1 MHLVCTHAARIHPR
15 NELINYA
22 PVRQASG
29 ANSRQRIS
37 FVLSDVQ
44 RRQAEE
50 AAQPQAQAQAQ
61 AQASP
66 QAPDEVAVAAA
77 VDQYHQAHAHAR
89 HAAPAY
95 HSTPP
100 PAYHPQPPHPPPALP
115 RSRGPTPCA
124 WSLACLGLAG
134 CLGFCALL
142 LVEVPWVTLEGSAAV
157 LQQRRTHAQAM
168 RRQQQLHGS
177 ALPPRVRLGLWDEHG
192 VISPL
197 QLNVILSLATGVEE
211 QHVHVADEGS
221 HFFAI
226 EVEGEGA
233 WLIDAINAPD
243 NAFVHTLN
251 QQASTFGARMV
262 VSHAAQDVGT
272 TSAPS

>member
-1 MHLVCTHAARIHPR
+1 M
-15 NELINYA
+15 
-22 PVRQASG
+22 
-29 ANSRQRIS
+29 
-37 FVLSDVQ
+37 LSDVQ

-61 AQASP
+61 APPQAQA

-77 VDQYHQAHAHAR
+77 VDQYHQAHAHAHAHAQAR

-95 HSTPP
+95 HSP
-100 PAYHPQPPHPPPALP
+100 PAYHPQPPPPALP

-124 WSLACLGLAG
+124 WSLACLGVAG

-142 LVEVPWVTLEGSAAV
+142 LVEVPWVTLEGGAAV

-177 ALPPRVRLGLWDEHG
+177 AAPPRVRLGLWDEHG

-211 QHVHVADEGS
+211 QHVHVTDEGS

-243 NAFVHTLN
+243 NAFVQTLN

-272 TSAPS
+272 TPAPS

>member
-1 MHLVCTHAARIHPR
+1 M
-15 NELINYA
+15 
-22 PVRQASG
+22 
-29 ANSRQRIS
+29 
-37 FVLSDVQ
+37 LSDVQ

-50 AAQPQAQAQAQ
+50 AAQPQPQAQAQAQ
-61 AQASP
+61 AQAP
-66 QAPDEVAVAAA
+66 PQAQAQAPDEVAVAAA
-77 VDQYHQAHAHAR
+77 VDQYHQAHPHAHPHAHAHAHAR
-89 HAAPAY
+89 HAAPPY
-95 HSTPP
+95 HPP
-100 PAYHPQPPHPPPALP
+100 PPVYHPQPPHPPPALP

-157 LQQRRTHAQAM
+157 LQQRRSHAQAM

-211 QHVHVADEGS
+211 EHVHVTDEGS

-243 NAFVHTLN
+243 HAFVQTLN

>member
-1 MHLVCTHAARIHPR
+1 M
-15 NELINYA
+15 
-22 PVRQASG
+22 ASG

-50 AAQPQAQAQAQ
+50 AAQPLQAQAQA
-61 AQASP
+61 AAG
-66 QAPDEVAVAAA
+66 ADDVAVAAA
-77 VDQYHQAHAHAR
+77 VDQYQA
-89 HAAPAY
+89 
-95 HSTPP
+95 PP
-100 PAYHPQPPHPPPALP
+100 PAPQRQAAYPHPHPHPDFAYPHHPPPALP
-115 RSRGPTPCA
+115 RNRGPTPCA
-124 WSLACLGLAG
+124 WSLACLAVAG
-134 CLGFCALL
+134 CLGFLALL
-142 LVEVPWVTLEGSAAV
+142 LVEVPWVTLEGSASV
-157 LQQRRTHAQAM
+157 LQQRRLHAQTM

-177 ALPPRVRLGLWDEHG
+177 AAPPRVRLGLWDEHG

-221 HFFAI
+221 HFFSI

-262 VSHAAQDVGT
+262 VSHAAQDAGAT
-272 TSAPS
+272 PAPS

>member
-1 MHLVCTHAARIHPR
+1 
-15 NELINYA
+15 
-22 PVRQASG
+22 
-29 ANSRQRIS
+29 
-37 FVLSDVQ
+37 
-44 RRQAEE
+44 
-50 AAQPQAQAQAQ
+50 
-61 AQASP
+61 
-66 QAPDEVAVAAA
+66 
-77 VDQYHQAHAHAR
+77 
-89 HAAPAY
+89 
-95 HSTPP
+95 
-100 PAYHPQPPHPPPALP
+100 
-115 RSRGPTPCA
+115 
-124 WSLACLGLAG
+124 
-134 CLGFCALL
+134 
-142 LVEVPWVTLEGSAAV
+142 
-157 LQQRRTHAQAM
+157 M

-177 ALPPRVRLGLWDEHG
+177 AAPPRVRLGLWDEHG

-211 QHVHVADEGS
+211 QHVHVTDEGS

-272 TSAPS
+272 ALAPA